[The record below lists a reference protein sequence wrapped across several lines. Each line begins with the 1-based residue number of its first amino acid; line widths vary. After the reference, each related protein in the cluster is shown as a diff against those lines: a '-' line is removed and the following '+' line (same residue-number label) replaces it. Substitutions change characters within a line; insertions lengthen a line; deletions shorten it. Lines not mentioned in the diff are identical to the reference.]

1 MYFIKTSL
9 FLPRNLGRELVILS
23 MNKTKKRF
31 FMLIQTWQKNV
42 LKEAKC
48 KNNTEAYH
56 KTVNY
61 STGWRISD
69 TQEPQCLCRTP
80 RYRCCCLVMVEK
92 ETFLYCLKYQCV
104 CEMSPEKQR
113 RERVDGFWNEK
124 ATKVYISLLCGLMAV
139 N

>member
-1 MYFIKTSL
+1 MCEVYFIKTSL

-80 RYRCCCLVMVEK
+80 RYRCCCLVMVE
-92 ETFLYCLKYQCV
+92 
-104 CEMSPEKQR
+104 R
-113 RERVDGFWNEK
+113 RKRFCIALNINASVKCPQKSKGERGWMGFGMRK
-124 ATKVYISLLCGLMAV
+124 PRRFI
-139 N
+139 